1 MNSDEKSSEDQ
12 LFDFSKMKETVVSI
26 YGLISEGKSS
36 AISHTTIFFLKLH
49 FKVD

>member
-26 YGLISEGKSS
+26 YGLISEGNSS
-36 AISHTTIFFLKLH
+36 AISHTTIFF
-49 FKVD
+49 FETAFQG